1 MVTGHHLVGVRWI
14 AWRPGDGFG
23 AGFFFGA
30 GFLFSAFGAPA
41 LLSLAPVFAFPC
53 GLAAAFFAGRLTA
66 AFLPVFFA
74 ALRPRAF
81 IAVSMLRL
89 DRARHV

>member
-1 MVTGHHLVGVRWI
+1 MWWAISLKFQVMGPPLLFGVLVLDVPT
-14 AWRPGDGFG
+14 AP
-23 AGFFFGA
+23 
-30 GFLFSAFGAPA
+30 AFGTDF
-41 LLSLAPVFAFPC
+41 LADFLAAFF
-53 GLAAAFFAGRLTA
+53 AAAFFAGRLTA